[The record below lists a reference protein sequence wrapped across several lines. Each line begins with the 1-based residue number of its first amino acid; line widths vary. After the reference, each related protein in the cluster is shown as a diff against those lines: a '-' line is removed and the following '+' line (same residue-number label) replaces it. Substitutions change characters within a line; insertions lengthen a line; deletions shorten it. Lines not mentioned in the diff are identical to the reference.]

1 MRSKGHAIYGFA
13 APLAWLLWLASPGV
27 GAAQP
32 QPVDIE
38 QRLTPEQMH
47 ATGLDTLS
55 PAQLQLLNRLL
66 REESTPV
73 SDAPAP
79 VADSPAPPPS
89 VVAEPAIAPTAVTQA
104 ASLPESAGTEPSASP
119 AANES
124 KPAVAPMFI
133 GLDDQPIKSRI
144 PGTVSGWAPGSEFLL
159 ENGQRWKVLK
169 GEVSLPKPLENPV
182 ITVIPGVAGRW
193 FLQVDESM
201 PSARVYRIE

>member
-1 MRSKGHAIYGFA
+1 MLLLATSA
-13 APLAWLLWLASPGV
+13 A
-27 GAAQP
+27 AAQAG
-32 QPVDIE
+32 QVDIE
-38 QRLTPEQMH
+38 KRLTPEQLH

-66 REESTPV
+66 REESAQSTNPA
-73 SDAPAP
+73 APTTSVAVAAQPQPEAVAQTAP
-79 VADSPAPPPS
+79 SPGPPT
-89 VVAEPAIAPTAVTQA
+89 VEPAAAAP
-104 ASLPESAGTEPSASP
+104 
-119 AANES
+119 
-124 KPAVAPMFI
+124 KVAPMFI

-144 PGTVSGWAPGSEFLL
+144 PGSVSGWAPGSEFLL

-169 GEVSLPKPLENPV
+169 GEVKLPKALENPA

>member
-1 MRSKGHAIYGFA
+1 MTSKRQLALGLTV
-13 APLAWLLWLASPGV
+13 PWAWLLCLVSPG
-27 GAAQP
+27 AWAEQP
-32 QPVDIE
+32 PPADIE

-55 PAQLQLLNRLL
+55 SAQLQLLNRLL
-66 REESTPV
+66 REESTPDTEV
-73 SDAPAP
+73 PTPIADSTEPTPAVAGHPAVASDAIRDAASTQESAP
-79 VADSPAPPPS
+79 TKAPPPAATES
-89 VVAEPAIAPTAVTQA
+89 QPAR
-104 ASLPESAGTEPSASP
+104 S
-119 AANES
+119 
-124 KPAVAPMFI
+124 PMFI

-144 PGTVSGWAPGSEFLL
+144 PGVVSGWAPGSEFLL

-169 GEVSLPKPLENPV
+169 GEVSLPKPLENPA